1 MIAGLVLAGGLSS
14 RFGSEKA
21 TAVLDGRSLLDHALD
36 ALAGCMPLAVSAP
49 AGSGAAA
56 LAHERGL
63 AVLADDPAAP
73 RGPLAGVRAGLAW
86 AAGQGAGWL
95 AVVPCDG
102 PGAPGDLV
110 ARLAG
115 VVGAGPGAAA
125 VSSSGPEPLHAIWR
139 TDLLAVLDDALASG
153 HPPVWRLQ
161 ADLGFAR
168 VAFDHPFRNLNRPA
182 G

>member
-1 MIAGLVLAGGLSS
+1 MIAGLVLAGGQSR

-21 TAVLDGRSLLDHALD
+21 AALLDGRPLLDHALD
-36 ALAGCMPLAVSAP
+36 ALDGCAPLAVSAP
-49 AGSGAAA
+49 AGSRAEA
-56 LAHERGL
+56 LARARGL

-86 AAGQGAGWL
+86 AAGQGADWL

-102 PGAPGDLV
+102 PGAPADLV
-110 ARLAG
+110 ARLAQAA
-115 VVGAGPGAAA
+115 GAGPGAAA
-125 VSSSGPEPLHAIWR
+125 VSPSGPEPLHAVWR
-139 TDLLAVLDDALASG
+139 TDLLAALDAALASG

-168 VAFDHPFRNLNRPA
+168 VAFDHPFPNLNRPA